1 MRRVVGVF
9 IASLFI
15 LQISFSALGQDT
27 EEIPASCALQFD
39 GDLANQSV
47 HYQTDLGPR
56 IPGSAASSELRESI
70 KSNLSGWHITES
82 THHSSGWTL
91 TNLYATWN
99 KGMGSEVIFAAHY
112 DTRHKA
118 ERDWNES
125 RRGDPIDGA
134 NDGASGVA
142 VLLELARIIPQ
153 MNLSHE
159 VTLFFTDAE
168 DQGDNMN
175 TMILGAQAWAD
186 NLTTEQAD
194 SIESFILVD
203 MVGDSDLTLRETTP
217 GNGTLWNRTKQIIID
232 LDQVCNL
239 NDSSYFDFEN
249 TDSIYDDHVPAYYLG
264 IPAID
269 IIDTRYGE
277 GAEYL
282 GGHWHTHNDTDD
294 KISAQS
300 LQTVGYILE
309 SGLISGSW
317 LDVRSEDISTQDSDS
332 DGVIDSN
339 DNCPDISGED
349 EFGCPTEDKIDDS
362 SGEENDAAINK
373 ADDSSDNGDETTI
386 GILLMICI
394 LFVWGNFAWLIFA
407 DNKGEG

>member
-217 GNGTLWNRTKQIIID
+217 GNGTLWNRTKQIIMD

-282 GGHWHTHNDTDD
+282 RGHWHTHNDTDD
-294 KISAQS
+294 KVSAQS

-309 SGLISGSW
+309 SGLISGAW
-317 LDVRSEDISTQDSDS
+317 LDVRTKDISTQDSDG
-332 DGVIDSN
+332 DGVVDSN

-349 EFGCPTEDKIDDS
+349 EFGCPTEDKIDDF
-362 SGEENDAAINK
+362 SGEENDATINK
-373 ADDSSDNGDETTI
+373 AGDSSDDADETTI
-386 GILLMICI
+386 GIMLMICI
-394 LFVWGNFAWLIFA
+394 LFVWGNFAWLVFA